1 MGKIGNLR
9 RLLAASAVAAATLV
23 VVAVSGAAP
32 GTEASV
38 TTFDQCANGGPP
50 STATDCP
57 ENWIN
62 GILNSN
68 NSHYAEDEVTP
79 QRVILELPK
88 NSPLTN
94 RTVEI
99 SYLTRKGGVHAYD
112 SLATWNHTQTTADK
126 CADIPAADC
135 VPGAPSTFAIPSD
148 PTVVADA
155 NGAGSATSGH
165 QLAGQVFTLYGGTI
179 TGASSYTHDDA
190 SGTSDS
196 YAHITLT
203 YSVPSTADGAK
214 VMLLFGGHLAPGL
227 GPRGW
232 GANVGAG
239 SISGGPYHIRITA
252 ADGASVGNRDNQIM
266 SGAILSPARLVIQK
280 VTVGGDGTFDYTA
293 TGGISSAFSITTA
306 GGTGQTTF
314 ADISAGTYTVTES
327 APPAGWTFT
336 NLVCVDEDNGSSVDL
351 NLRKA
356 TIDLDPGETATCT
369 NTNTK
374 SARSSSRSRRSP
386 TATTQQFSFT
396 PSYGAGFQ
404 LADGQQN
411 SPRPWLPAR
420 TPSAR
425 RCRADGR
432 SLSATCDDGSSPS
445 SIDLAAGETVKCT
458 FTNSKDG
465 KIIVEKVMVGQRP
478 AELLVLAHGRPG
490 LGQPELGL
498 THAATPHDSG
508 SVKAGTYSVV
518 ETVPSGWSLTS
529 AVCSDGSAANRSR
542 STRGETVTCTFTNTK
557 HSKIVVEKQTTPDGD
572 TQVFSLQR
580 ELRRERLLA
589 LRRAAGRLRPAR
601 PRHVLG
607 LRERAGRVGPEVG
620 SLLRLSSP
628 ASAISLAAG
637 ETVTCV
643 FTNEKDASII
653 VQKETDPD
661 GHAQVFSFSASYDA
675 NGFSLSDGQQDN
687 SGDLNPGTYS
697 VSENVPAGWDLTSAV
712 CYGSVACERDLAR
725 GRRDGDLRLHEHAEA
740 RRDHRREADQPGRRP
755 GGLRLHGELQRG
767 RVLALRRPDERLRRA
782 PARAR
787 TRSPRPCLRAG
798 ISTSA
803 TATTA
808 RPSARSSS
816 ARTRPCAASSR
827 T

>member
-9 RLLAASAVAAATLV
+9 RLLAASAAATATLV
-23 VVAVSGAAP
+23 IVAVSGAAP

-57 ENWIN
+57 QNWIN

-351 NLRKA
+351 TLRKA

-369 NTNTK
+369 YTNTK
-374 SARSSSRSRRSP
+374 LGKIVVEKQ
-386 TATTQQFSFT
+386 TQPDGDTQLFSFT
-396 PSYGAGFQ
+396 PSYGSGFQ

-411 SPRPWLPAR
+411 ESAFLAPGSYSVSE
-420 TPSAR
+420 TVPS
-425 RCRADGR
+425 GW
-432 SLSATCDDGSSPS
+432 SLMSATCDDGSSPS

-458 FTNSKDG
+458 FTNAKLA
-465 KIIVEKVMVGQRP
+465 KIVVDKVTVP
-478 AELLVLAHGRPG
+478 ANDPQSFSFSLTGGPDSVN
-490 LGQPELGL
+490 QSFGL

-529 AVCSDGSAANRSR
+529 AVCSDGSAANAIALDA
-542 STRGETVTCTFTNTK
+542 GETVTCTFTNTK
-557 HSKIVVEKQTTPDGD
+557 QSKIVVEKQTTPDGD
-572 TQVFSLQR
+572 TQVF
-580 ELRRERLLA
+580 A
-589 LRRAAGRLRPAR
+589 
-601 PRHVLG
+601 
-607 LRERAGRVGPEVG
+607 
-620 SLLRLSSP
+620 
-628 ASAISLAAG
+628 
-637 ETVTCV
+637 
-643 FTNEKDASII
+643 FN
-653 VQKETDPD
+653 
-661 GHAQVFSFSASYDA
+661 ASYDA
-675 NGFSLSDGQQDN
+675 NGFSLSDGQQDD
-687 SGDLNPGTYS
+687 SGPLAPGT
-697 VSENVPAGWDLTSAV
+697 VLGLRER
-712 CYGSVACERDLAR
+712 ACRVGPEVGNLLRLLARERDLAR
-725 GRRDGDLRLHEHAEA
+725 GRRDGHVRLHEREG
-740 RRDHRREADQPGRRP
+740 RVDHRPQGDRPGRARA
-755 GGLRLHGELQRG
+755 GLLLQREL
-767 RVLALRRPDERLRRA
+767 RRERLLALGRP
-782 PARAR
+782 
-787 TRSPRPCLRAG
+787 AG
-798 ISTSA
+798 QLG
-803 TATTA
+803 
-808 RPSARSSS
+808 
-816 ARTRPCAASSR
+816 
-827 T
+827 

>member
-1 MGKIGNLR
+1 MCGHSRRGLR
-9 RLLAASAVAAATLV
+9 A
-23 VVAVSGAAP
+23 
-32 GTEASV
+32 
-38 TTFDQCANGGPP
+38 
-50 STATDCP
+50 
-57 ENWIN
+57 
-62 GILNSN
+62 
-68 NSHYAEDEVTP
+68 
-79 QRVILELPK
+79 
-88 NSPLTN
+88 
-94 RTVEI
+94 
-99 SYLTRKGGVHAYD
+99 
-112 SLATWNHTQTTADK
+112 
-126 CADIPAADC
+126 
-135 VPGAPSTFAIPSD
+135 GAPSTFAIPSD

-369 NTNTK
+369 YTNTK
-374 SARSSSRSRRSP
+374 LGKIVVEKQ
-386 TATTQQFSFT
+386 TQPDGDTQLFSFT
-396 PSYGAGFQ
+396 PSYGSGFQ

-411 SPRPWLPAR
+411 ESAFLAPGSYSVSE
-420 TPSAR
+420 TVPS
-425 RCRADGR
+425 GW
-432 SLSATCDDGSSPS
+432 SLMSATCDDGSSPS

-458 FTNSKDG
+458 FTNAKLA
-465 KIIVEKVMVGQRP
+465 KIVVDKVTVP
-478 AELLVLAHGRPG
+478 ANDPQSFSFSLTGGPDSVN
-490 LGQPELGL
+490 QSFGL

-529 AVCSDGSAANRSR
+529 AVCSDGSAANAIALDA
-542 STRGETVTCTFTNTK
+542 GETVTCTFTNTK
-557 HSKIVVEKQTTPDGD
+557 QSKIVVEKQTTPDGD
-572 TQVFSLQR
+572 TQVFGFNASYDANGFSLSDGQQDDSGP
-580 ELRRERLLA
+580 LA
-589 LRRAAGRLRPAR
+589 PGTYSVSENVPAGWDLKSA
-601 PRHVLG
+601 VC
-607 LRERAGRVGPEVG
+607 
-620 SLLRLSSP
+620 SDSSP

-653 VQKETDPD
+653 VRKETDPD

-712 CYGSVACERDLAR
+712 CSRLSRRRAR
-725 GRRDGDLRLHEHAEA
+725 SRSRPA
-740 RRDHRREADQPGRRP
+740 RR
-755 GGLRLHGELQRG
+755 
-767 RVLALRRPDERLRRA
+767 
-782 PARAR
+782 
-787 TRSPRPCLRAG
+787 
-798 ISTSA
+798 
-803 TATTA
+803 
-808 RPSARSSS
+808 
-816 ARTRPCAASSR
+816 
-827 T
+827 